1 MLTVE
6 RPTTFVERPSSYALN
21 TTPCGESFFEREGS
35 MAAQSNISL
44 NRENISTVSGNNRRQ
59 SAANNAG
66 QHAEVQCSSVSPVSM
81 TSEGMMND
89 HTSKDTHLLAELLDS
104 SDDEWANTSVLTTN
118 TGNKLST
125 TSRVA
130 DCGRNINSTLCNQQ
144 RTTSLSFQ
152 TTSSVKSKTS
162 ISLNSSFSPRRINM
176 IRNNGNDSKLS
187 IIWSNINFTNVQL
200 GLRAH
205 DFTWFNAQEH
215 KKLFL

>member
-66 QHAEVQCSSVSPVSM
+66 QHAKVQCSSVSPVSM
-81 TSEGMMND
+81 ASEGMMND

-104 SDDEWANTSVLTTN
+104 SDDEWA
-118 TGNKLST
+118 KLST

-130 DCGRNINSTLCNQQ
+130 DCGRNINSLESTPCNQQ

-176 IRNNGNDSKLS
+176 IPNNGNDSKLC
-187 IIWSNINFTNVQL
+187 IIWSNINFTL
-200 GLRAH
+200 S
-205 DFTWFNAQEH
+205 
-215 KKLFL
+215 

>member
-6 RPTTFVERPSSYALN
+6 RPTAFMEHPSSYALN
-21 TTPCGESFFEREGS
+21 TTPCGESFFERDGS

-44 NRENISTVSGNNRRQ
+44 NHENISTVSGNNRRQ

-66 QHAEVQCSSVSPVSM
+66 HHAEVQCSSVSPVSM
-81 TSEGMMND
+81 ASEAIMND

-104 SDDEWANTSVLTTN
+104 SDDEWANTSVLSTN

-130 DCGRNINSTLCNQQ
+130 DCGRKFNSSESTPCNQQ

-152 TTSSVKSKTS
+152 TTSSVKNKTCT
-162 ISLNSSFSPRRINM
+162 SLNSSFSPRRINM
-176 IRNNGNDSKLS
+176 IPNNGNDSKLS
-187 IIWSNINFTNVQL
+187 IIWSNINFTL
-200 GLRAH
+200 G
-205 DFTWFNAQEH
+205 
-215 KKLFL
+215 

>member
-6 RPTTFVERPSSYALN
+6 RPTTFMERPSSYALN

-44 NRENISTVSGNNRRQ
+44 NRENISIVSGNNRRQ
-59 SAANNAG
+59 SAASNAG
-66 QHAEVQCSSVSPVSM
+66 QHAEVPCYSVNPVSLA
-81 TSEGMMND
+81 SEGMMND
-89 HTSKDTHLLAELLDS
+89 HSSEDTHLLAELLDS

-125 TSRVA
+125 TSCVA
-130 DCGRNINSTLCNQQ
+130 DCGRKINSLESTPCNQQ

-162 ISLNSSFSPRRINM
+162 ISLNSSFSPRRNNM
-176 IRNNGNDSKLS
+176 IPNNGNDSKLS
-187 IIWSNINFTNVQL
+187 IIWSNINFTL
-200 GLRAH
+200 G
-205 DFTWFNAQEH
+205 
-215 KKLFL
+215 